1 VNTGKTLFAQ
11 LMDFLPWS
19 TFARIVARY
28 DGDARVRTLHCTE
41 QYRAMAF
48 AQLTYRESLRD
59 IEVCLS
65 AQASKLYHMGFR
77 EPVRRSTLADANE
90 ARDWRIYAEFA
101 HRLIAQ
107 ARQLYDHKSKYGWKL
122 HRQVTDLDTSQQAVH
137 VTGGRHQTLIGS
149 ITHQAATAW
158 KQRRGVNRR

>member
-1 VNTGKTLFAQ
+1 MNIGKTLFAQ

-28 DGDARVRTLHCTE
+28 GGDARVRTLCCAE

-65 AQASKLYHMGFR
+65 ARASKLYHMGFR

-90 ARDWRIYAEFA
+90 TRDWRIYADTLPEAGAICVMDRGYIDFA
-101 HRLIAQ
+101 RPIERGLSSSSE
-107 ARQLYDHKSKYGWKL
+107 K
-122 HRQVTDLDTSQQAVH
+122 TSTRSIGH
-137 VTGGRHQTLIGS
+137 CLTG
-149 ITHQAATAW
+149 
-158 KQRRGVNRR
+158 V